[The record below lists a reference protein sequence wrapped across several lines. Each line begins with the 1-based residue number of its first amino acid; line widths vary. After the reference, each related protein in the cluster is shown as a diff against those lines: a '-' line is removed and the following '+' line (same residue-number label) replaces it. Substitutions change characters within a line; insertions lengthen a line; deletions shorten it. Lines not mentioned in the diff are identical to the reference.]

1 VSLRKD
7 DILPRN
13 ETERYV
19 LDELSAQESWR
30 LFRIMAEFVDGFEA
44 LCKIYPAVAI
54 FGSARTQP
62 EDSHY
67 QLAENIAMGVAKA
80 GFSVVTG
87 GGPGIMEA
95 ANKGAAEAGGR
106 SAGLNI
112 KLPHEQEPN
121 PYPNISLDFRYFF
134 VRKVMLVRYAVA
146 FVCLPGGFGTLDEFF
161 EAITLIQTRKIKPF
175 PVILVGSD
183 YWKGLVTWIEKQ
195 LLTHGMI
202 DKEDLA
208 LFHVLDDPEHIVNV
222 IKREAPL
229 NYSKKPICP
238 A

>member
-1 VSLRKD
+1 LKGNKALQKEANKQAESQKR
-7 DILPRN
+7 
-13 ETERYV
+13 EYV
-19 LDELSAQESWR
+19 LEELSVQESWR
-30 LFRIMAEFVDGFEA
+30 LFRIMAEFVDGFET
-44 LCKIYPAVAI
+44 LSEIYPAVTI

-62 EDSHY
+62 EDTYY
-67 QLAENIAMGVAKA
+67 QLAETIAMGVAKA

-95 ANKGAAEAGGR
+95 ANKGAAEVGGK

-134 VRKVMLVRYAVA
+134 VRKVMLVRYSVA

-161 EAITLIQTRKIKPF
+161 EAITLIQTKKIKPC

-183 YWKGLVTWIEKQ
+183 YWKGLITWIENQQ
-195 LLTHGMI
+195 LGHGMI
-202 DKEDLA
+202 SKEDLA
-208 LFHVLDDPEHIVNV
+208 LFHVLDDPEHIVNL
-222 IKREAPL
+222 IKEKAPL
-229 NYSKKPICP
+229 DNG
-238 A
+238 